1 MGNWNWS
8 KFQKF
13 WFPVILYSGIIF
25 YVSSVPNVKTPL
37 QEIQFDKFLHILA
50 YMPFGFL
57 LARGICNARGS
68 VSSGMLLGT
77 VLLVSFLY
85 GLSDEIHQSFVP
97 GRNAGIIDIIADTV
111 GSVAGG
117 YIYLLFSQYIK
128 NR

>member
-25 YVSSVPNVKTPL
+25 YVSSMPDVKTPL
-37 QEIQFDKFLHILA
+37 QGIQFDKFLHILV
-50 YMPFGFL
+50 YVPFGFL

-68 VSSGMLLGT
+68 VSRGMLLGT
-77 VLLVSFLY
+77 VLMVSFLY

-117 YIYLLFSQYIK
+117 YIYLLFSQYVK

>member
-1 MGNWNWS
+1 MGNQNWA
-8 KFQKF
+8 KFQRF

-57 LARGICNARGS
+57 FAWGIYHTRSS
-68 VSSGMLLGT
+68 VSRGMLLGAV
-77 VLLVSFLY
+77 VLASFLY
-85 GLSDEIHQSFVP
+85 GISDEIHQSFVP
-97 GRNAGIIDIIADTV
+97 GRNAGIIDIIADTI
-111 GSVAGG
+111 GGAAGG
-117 YIYLLFSQYIK
+117 FGCLLFLEYIK